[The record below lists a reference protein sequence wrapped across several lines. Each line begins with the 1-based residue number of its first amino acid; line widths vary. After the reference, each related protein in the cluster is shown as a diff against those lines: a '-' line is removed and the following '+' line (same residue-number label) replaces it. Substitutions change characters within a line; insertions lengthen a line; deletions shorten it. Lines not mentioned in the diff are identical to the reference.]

1 MTTHGFESLGDVL
14 KRLGVNLDVETDG
27 DVPDDY
33 PFAECARCNDSGW
46 LRHDVP
52 ASHSGFGRVVEC
64 PCGLIQTRRMQRMW
78 HYSEIPVTMRHYTL
92 ESFVDRSGK
101 RELADD
107 IQRVWDDTERWLLLC
122 GPVGVGKTGIAI
134 SLLLQMTT
142 RMRSGLYVVTP
153 TFLSRIRST
162 YGKDASGDERD
173 VMEVAIQ
180 SKILVLDDLGKVA
193 LTEWGQE
200 KLFTLINERYLAG
213 NRTVITSNLDTEDG
227 SLEAHLWPATW
238 DRIRGMSEIFRLT
251 GESLR

>member
-14 KRLGVNLDVETDG
+14 KRLGVKLDVEPDG
-27 DVPDDY
+27 DPPDDY
-33 PFAECARCNDSGW
+33 PFAECSICNDSGW

-52 ASHSGFGRVVEC
+52 ASHHGFGRVIEC

-78 HYSEIPVTMRHYTL
+78 HYSEIPVTMRNYTL

-101 RELADD
+101 RDLADD
-107 IQRVWDDTERWLLLC
+107 IQRVWDETERWLLLC

-180 SKILVLDDLGKVA
+180 SKVLVLDDLGKVA

-213 NRTVITSNLDTEDG
+213 NRTVITSNLDTDDG

-238 DRIRGMSEIFRLT
+238 DRIRGMSEVFRLT